1 MLELQH
7 HFSSVQ
13 LLSSVRLFETLWT
26 AACQASLSIANSQSL
41 LKLMFIESVMPSNHF
56 ILCRPLLLLPS
67 VFPSVRVFSN
77 ESALRIRWPKH
88 CSFSTSPSNEFS
100 ELISLRIDWFELL
113 AVQGTPQSL
122 RQFESINLLALS
134 LLYGPTLTSLHDY
147 WAKSPK

>member
-1 MLELQH
+1 MLNC
-7 HFSSVQ
+7 VQ
-13 LLSSVRLFETLWT
+13 LFVTPWT
-26 AACQASLSIANSQSL
+26 AILQASLSFTVFQSL
-41 LKLMFIESVMPSNHF
+41 LKLKSVESVMPSHHL
-56 ILCRPLLLLPS
+56 ILCRPLLLLSS

-113 AVQGTPQSL
+113 AVQGTRQSL
-122 RQFESINLLALS
+122 CQFESINLLALS